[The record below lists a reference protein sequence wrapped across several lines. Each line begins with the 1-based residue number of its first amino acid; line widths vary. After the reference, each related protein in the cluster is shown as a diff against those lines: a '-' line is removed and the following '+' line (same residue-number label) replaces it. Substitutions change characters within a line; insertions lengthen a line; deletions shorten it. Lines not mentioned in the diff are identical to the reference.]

1 MFARSVQGG
10 CSDSTAVLDRESN
23 AFSSCAIMLLLRA
36 AAAVAGASQR
46 ALYWRRGR
54 ESTPSLHV
62 SERLHVISQE
72 SRYVPEIN
80 SMQML
85 RIFVFVSI
93 VCQSVDRYFRL
104 DRYFRN
110 FFLFY
115 LKCRMNFQTESR
127 AFCYGILE

>member
-93 VCQSVDRYFRL
+93 VCQSVDPTRSIFQKFFILFEMSNEFSNRIARFLLWYFRI
-104 DRYFRN
+104 R
-110 FFLFY
+110 
-115 LKCRMNFQTESR
+115 K
-127 AFCYGILE
+127 

>member
-1 MFARSVQGG
+1 MFARSVRRG

-62 SERLHVISQE
+62 SEPLHVISQE

-80 SMQML
+80 AMQML
-85 RIFVFVSI
+85 RIFLFVSI
-93 VCQSVDRYFRL
+93 VCRSDSVDISGI
-104 DRYFRN
+104 
-110 FFLFY
+110 FFILSKAYERIFKENRALFVV
-115 LKCRMNFQTESR
+115 
-127 AFCYGILE
+127 

>member
-62 SERLHVISQE
+62 YTWFHRNHDTSPRLTRCKCYEFLS
-72 SRYVPEIN
+72 SFRLYVSLLI
-80 SMQML
+80 
-85 RIFVFVSI
+85 
-93 VCQSVDRYFRL
+93 RL

-110 FFLFY
+110 FFYFIWSVDERIF
-115 LKCRMNFQTESR
+115 KQNR
-127 AFCYGILE
+127 ALLVMVF

>member
-1 MFARSVQGG
+1 MFARSVRGG

-62 SERLHVISQE
+62 SEPLHVISQE

-80 SMQML
+80 ANANATNFSL
-85 RIFVFVSI
+85 RFDRMYFVCRSD
-93 VCQSVDRYFRL
+93 SVDISGI
-104 DRYFRN
+104 
-110 FFLFY
+110 FFPF
-115 LKCRMNFQTESR
+115 
-127 AFCYGILE
+127 I